1 MDSTSCLSNT
11 SAEEFSDFYSQNTFS
26 DVETGRTGGFYV
38 GDLPC
43 TNKHEPLDASHV
55 ARIMAREYKQEKEEL
70 EEKIAV
76 LEAQCNA
83 KEKEIAYL
91 KESVSAKDK
100 VIAHLKE
107 TVLELHQN
115 GQTTGSELSEQ
126 NGQTTEIDFAK
137 QMETIDGELE
147 KTKENISQAEENL
160 FRKKA
165 EVESLQIEPQLF
177 NAKDYFDPQPSWFD
191 TLSNNT
197 VCLQIHNYPVRAKDL
212 DANRIKGSSDKKHEN
227 ARISKTAEEKSCGP
241 PQLAPVNSTTSP
253 QADQNKPVVTKIEP
267 NRTGNSQKRPV
278 NPFRK
283 AAAKGKSQQ
292 VNHQSPLF
300 TPVNGTAVTS
310 QAGQDNP
317 PNPTQRNGFEAKA
330 TGSSQKP
337 INPFR
342 KAVKGNG
349 YAHHRPLPFDG
360 SQMTNTYP
368 AYPFTQTSSAQ
379 PFPDIEQE
387 GFLSRTFGKLFGY

>member
-11 SAEEFSDFYSQNTFS
+11 SAKEFSDFYSQNTFR
-26 DVETGRTGGFYV
+26 DVETGRTDGVCV
-38 GDLPC
+38 GDFSC

-91 KESVSAKDK
+91 KERVSVKDK

-107 TVLELHQN
+107 TVLELQQN
-115 GQTTGSELSEQ
+115 GHTMVSQVPER

-137 QMETIDGELE
+137 EMETIDEELE

-160 FRKKA
+160 LRKKT
-165 EVESLQIEPQLF
+165 EVENLHIEPQLF

-197 VCLQIHNYPVRAKDL
+197 VCLQIDNYPVRAKDL
-212 DANRIKGSSDKKHEN
+212 DANRINGSSDEKHAN
-227 ARISKTAEEKSCGP
+227 AIISKSAEEKSCGP
-241 PQLAPVNSTTSP
+241 PQLAPVNSTTSS
-253 QADQNKPVVTKIEP
+253 QADQNRGKPVVRNFEP
-267 NRTGNSQKRPV
+267 STTGNSQKRPV

-310 QAGQDNP
+310 QAGQDNLL
-317 PNPTQRNGFEAKA
+317 NPAQKNGFEAKA

-337 INPFR
+337 INPYR
-342 KAVKGNG
+342 KAVK
-349 YAHHRPLPFDG
+349 APTRVPVSSSATFKAPPAR
-360 SQMTNTYP
+360 TVKKIVREA
-368 AYPFTQTSSAQ
+368 AYP
-379 PFPDIEQE
+379 
-387 GFLSRTFGKLFGY
+387 Y